1 MESFKFMELEQNSF
15 ALLSAVCSSDS
26 GRGAGP
32 AFLVVAV
39 EFVQKKKGSM
49 KKPKQHFWQ
58 LLCVYKR
65 SMCVL

>member
-49 KKPKQHFWQ
+49 KKPSLIWPRYQPAQKQ
-58 LLCVYKR
+58 
-65 SMCVL
+65 